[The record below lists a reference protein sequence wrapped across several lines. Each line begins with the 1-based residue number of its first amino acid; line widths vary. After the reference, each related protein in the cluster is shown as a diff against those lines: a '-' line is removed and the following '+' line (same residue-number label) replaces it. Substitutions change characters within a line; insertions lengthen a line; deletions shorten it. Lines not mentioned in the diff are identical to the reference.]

1 MSKPLKVGIL
11 GAGGITNSHLPA
23 YLEHPDRV
31 QLTAVCD
38 LIEERAQAL
47 AEKAGVE
54 TVYTDLDRM
63 LREGDI
69 DAVDNCTFHPAHA
82 PLTIACAQAGKHVIV
97 EKPMATNLQECRD
110 MVAAAD
116 KAGVTLMIAQD
127 LRYSPEAFAVKR
139 FIDEGRLGDIF
150 AVRTNLLSPRV
161 PPRIERARQDRYAD
175 RRQGGGTLMSVQVH
189 HIDLLR
195 FYVGNVKRLTAI
207 CRSVSP
213 RMVNDAEDLV
223 AAILEFEN
231 GALGHLFAGPG
242 ETPEDASDG
251 RPVTAST
258 RSYMLYGTEGTIHS
272 TPETLPEHHH
282 FGRIMFAPTEKRP
295 IDRSIPADAE
305 RWIHPAFEPIDTSGV
320 DLPTVRPFV
329 NEILHFEECIR
340 TGREPISSGR
350 DNIETMK
357 IIYGIWESSR
367 TGKAVELD
375 DLQ

>member
-1 MSKPLKVGIL
+1 MSNPLKVGML

-31 QLTAVCD
+31 QITAVCD
-38 LIEERAQAL
+38 LVEDRARAL

-54 TVYTDLDRM
+54 AVYTDLDQM
-63 LREGDI
+63 LREADI

-82 PLTIACAQAGKHVIV
+82 PLTIACAEAGKHVIV
-97 EKPMATNLQECRD
+97 EKPMARSLQECRD

-139 FIDEGRLGDIF
+139 FIDEGRLGDMF
-150 AVRTNLLSPRV
+150 AVRTHLLSPRV
-161 PPRIERARQDRYAD
+161 PPRIGRARQDRYAD
-175 RRQGGGTLMSVQVH
+175 AEQGSGTLMSVQVH

-195 FYVGNVKRLTAI
+195 FYAGNVKRLTAV
-207 CRSVSP
+207 CRSIGP

-258 RSYMLYGTEGTIHS
+258 RSYMLYGSEGTIHS
-272 TPETLPEHHH
+272 APETLPEHHH
-282 FGRIMFAPTEKRP
+282 FGRIMFAPTEDRP
-295 IDRSIPADAE
+295 IDRSIPADLE
-305 RWIHPAFEPIDTSGV
+305 RWVHPPFEPIDTSGL
-320 DLPTVRPFV
+320 DLPTVKPFV

-350 DNIETMK
+350 DNMETMK

-375 DLQ
+375 DL

>member
-1 MSKPLKVGIL
+1 MSNPLKVGML

-31 QLTAVCD
+31 QITAVCD
-38 LIEERAQAL
+38 LVEPLAQEL
-47 AEKAGVE
+47 ARKAGVKA
-54 TVYTDLDRM
+54 VYTDLDKM
-63 LREGDI
+63 LREADI

-82 PLTIACAQAGKHVIV
+82 PLTIAAAEAGKHVIV
-97 EKPMATNLQECRD
+97 EKPMARSLQECRD

-139 FIDEGRLGDIF
+139 FIDAGRLGDMF
-150 AVRTNLLSPRV
+150 AVRTHLLSPRV
-161 PPRIERARQDRYAD
+161 PPRIGRARQDRYAD
-175 RRQGGGTLMSVQVH
+175 ANQGGGTLMSVQVH

-195 FYVGNVKRLTAI
+195 FYAGNVKRLTAV
-207 CRSVSP
+207 CRSIGP

-258 RSYMLYGTEGTIHS
+258 RSYMLYGSEGTIHS
-272 TPETLPEHHH
+272 APETLPEHHH
-282 FGRIMFAPTEKRP
+282 FGRIMFAPTEDRP
-295 IDRSIPADAE
+295 IDRSIPADLE
-305 RWIHPAFEPIDTSGV
+305 RWVHPPFEPIDTSGV
-320 DLPTVRPFV
+320 DLPTVKPFV

-350 DNIETMK
+350 DNVETMK

-375 DLQ
+375 DL

>member
-1 MSKPLKVGIL
+1 MSNPLKVGML

-31 QLTAVCD
+31 QITAVCD
-38 LIEERAQAL
+38 LVEPRAQAL
-47 AEKAGVE
+47 ARKAGVE
-54 TVYTDLDRM
+54 AVYTDLDQM
-63 LREGDI
+63 LREADI

-82 PLTIACAQAGKHVIV
+82 PLTIACAEAGKHVIV
-97 EKPMATNLQECRD
+97 EKPMARSLQECRD

-139 FIDEGRLGDIF
+139 FIDEGRLGDMF
-150 AVRTNLLSPRV
+150 AVRTHLLSPRV
-161 PPRIERARQDRYAD
+161 PPRIGRARQDRYAD
-175 RRQGGGTLMSVQVH
+175 AEQGGGTLMSVQVH

-195 FYVGNVKRLTAI
+195 FYAGNVKRLTAV
-207 CRSVSP
+207 CRSIGP

-258 RSYMLYGTEGTIHS
+258 RSYMLYGSEGTIHS
-272 TPETLPEHHH
+272 APETLPEHHH
-282 FGRIMFAPTEKRP
+282 FGRIMFAPTEDRP
-295 IDRSIPADAE
+295 IDRSIPADLE
-305 RWIHPAFEPIDTSGV
+305 RWVHPPFEPIDTSGL
-320 DLPTVRPFV
+320 DLPTVKPFV

-350 DNIETMK
+350 DNMETMK

-367 TGKAVELD
+367 TGRAVELD
-375 DLQ
+375 DL

>member
-1 MSKPLKVGIL
+1 MSNPLKVGML

-31 QLTAVCD
+31 QITAVCD
-38 LIEERAQAL
+38 LVEPRAQAL
-47 AEKAGVE
+47 ARKAGVE
-54 TVYTDLDRM
+54 AVYTDLDQM
-63 LREGDI
+63 LREADI

-82 PLTIACAQAGKHVIV
+82 PLTIAAAEAGKHVIV
-97 EKPMATNLQECRD
+97 EKPMARSLQECRD

-139 FIDEGRLGDIF
+139 FIDEGRLGEMF
-150 AVRTNLLSPRV
+150 AVRTHLLSPRV
-161 PPRIERARQDRYAD
+161 PPRIGRARQDRYAD
-175 RRQGGGTLMSVQVH
+175 ANQGGGTLMSVQVH

-195 FYVGNVKRLTAI
+195 FYAGNVKRLTAV
-207 CRSVSP
+207 CRSIGP

-231 GALGHLFAGPG
+231 GVLGHLFAGPG

-272 TPETLPEHHH
+272 TPSTLPEHHH
-282 FGRIMFAPTEKRP
+282 FGRIMFAPTEDRP
-295 IDRSIPADAE
+295 IDRSIPADLE
-305 RWIHPAFEPIDTSGV
+305 RWVHPPFEPIDTSGL
-320 DLPTVRPFV
+320 DLPTVKPFV

-350 DNIETMK
+350 DNTETMK

-367 TGKAVELD
+367 TGRAVELD
-375 DLQ
+375 DL

>member
-1 MSKPLKVGIL
+1 
-11 GAGGITNSHLPA
+11 
-23 YLEHPDRV
+23 
-31 QLTAVCD
+31 
-38 LIEERAQAL
+38 
-47 AEKAGVE
+47 
-54 TVYTDLDRM
+54 M
-63 LREGDI
+63 LREADI

-82 PLTIACAQAGKHVIV
+82 PLTIACAEAGKHVIV
-97 EKPMATNLQECRD
+97 EKPMARSLQECRD

-139 FIDEGRLGDIF
+139 FIDEGRLGDMF
-150 AVRTNLLSPRV
+150 AVRTHLLSPRV
-161 PPRIERARQDRYAD
+161 PPRIGRARQDRYAD
-175 RRQGGGTLMSVQVH
+175 AEQGGGTLMSVQVH

-195 FYVGNVKRLTAI
+195 FYAGNVKRLTAV
-207 CRSVSP
+207 CRSIGP

-258 RSYMLYGTEGTIHS
+258 RSYMLYGSEGTIHS
-272 TPETLPEHHH
+272 APETLPEHHH
-282 FGRIMFAPTEKRP
+282 FGRIMFAPTEDRP
-295 IDRSIPADAE
+295 IDRSIPADLE
-305 RWIHPAFEPIDTSGV
+305 RWVHPPFEPIDTSGL
-320 DLPTVRPFV
+320 DLPTVKPFV

-350 DNIETMK
+350 DNMETMK

-375 DLQ
+375 DL

>member
-1 MSKPLKVGIL
+1 MANPLKVGML

-31 QLTAVCD
+31 QITAVCD
-38 LIEERAQAL
+38 LVEPRAQAL
-47 AEKAGVE
+47 ARKAGVE
-54 TVYTDLDRM
+54 AVYTDLDQM
-63 LREGDI
+63 LREADI

-82 PLTIACAQAGKHVIV
+82 PLTIACAEAGKHVIV
-97 EKPMATNLQECRD
+97 EKPMARSLQECRD

-139 FIDEGRLGDIF
+139 FIDEGRLGEMF
-150 AVRTNLLSPRV
+150 AVRTHLLSPRV

-175 RRQGGGTLMSVQVH
+175 ANQGGGTLMSVQVH

-195 FYVGNVKRLTAI
+195 FYAGNVKRLTAV
-207 CRSVSP
+207 CRSIGP

-258 RSYMLYGTEGTIHS
+258 RSYMLYGSEGTIHS
-272 TPETLPEHHH
+272 APETLPEHHH
-282 FGRIMFAPTEKRP
+282 FGRIMFAPTEDRP
-295 IDRSIPADAE
+295 IDRSIPADLE
-305 RWIHPAFEPIDTSGV
+305 RWVHPPFEPIDTSGV
-320 DLPTVRPFV
+320 DLPTVKPFV

-350 DNIETMK
+350 DNMETMK

-375 DLQ
+375 DL

>member
-1 MSKPLKVGIL
+1 MSNPLKVGML

-31 QLTAVCD
+31 QITAVCD
-38 LIEERAQAL
+38 LVEPRAQAL
-47 AEKAGVE
+47 ARKAGVE
-54 TVYTDLDRM
+54 AVYTDLDQM
-63 LREGDI
+63 LREADI

-82 PLTIACAQAGKHVIV
+82 PLTIACAEAGKHVIV
-97 EKPMATNLQECRD
+97 EKPMARSLQECRD

-139 FIDEGRLGDIF
+139 FIDEGRLGDMF
-150 AVRTNLLSPRV
+150 AVRTHLLSPRV
-161 PPRIERARQDRYAD
+161 PPRIGRARQDRYAD
-175 RRQGGGTLMSVQVH
+175 AEQGGGTLMSVQVH

-195 FYVGNVKRLTAI
+195 FYAGNVKRLTAV
-207 CRSVSP
+207 CRSIGP

-258 RSYMLYGTEGTIHS
+258 RSYMLYGSEGTIHS
-272 TPETLPEHHH
+272 APETLPEHHH
-282 FGRIMFAPTEKRP
+282 FGRIMFAPTEDRP
-295 IDRSIPADAE
+295 IDRSIPADLE
-305 RWIHPAFEPIDTSGV
+305 RWVHPPFEPIDTSGL
-320 DLPTVRPFV
+320 DLPTVKPFV

-350 DNIETMK
+350 DNMETMK

-375 DLQ
+375 DL

>member
-1 MSKPLKVGIL
+1 MSNPLKVGML

-31 QLTAVCD
+31 QITAVCD
-38 LIEERAQAL
+38 LVEPRAQAL
-47 AEKAGVE
+47 ARKAGVE
-54 TVYTDLDRM
+54 AVYTDLDQM
-63 LREGDI
+63 LREADI

-82 PLTIACAQAGKHVIV
+82 PLTIACAEAGKHVIV
-97 EKPMATNLQECRD
+97 EKPMARSLQECRD

-139 FIDEGRLGDIF
+139 FIDEGRLGEMF
-150 AVRTNLLSPRV
+150 AVRTHLLSPRV
-161 PPRIERARQDRYAD
+161 PPRIGRARQDRYAD
-175 RRQGGGTLMSVQVH
+175 AEQGGGTLMSVQVH

-195 FYVGNVKRLTAI
+195 FYAGNVKRLTAV
-207 CRSVSP
+207 CRSIGP

-258 RSYMLYGTEGTIHS
+258 RSYMLYGSEGTIHS
-272 TPETLPEHHH
+272 APETLPEHHH
-282 FGRIMFAPTEKRP
+282 FGRIMFAPTEDRP
-295 IDRSIPADAE
+295 IDRSIPADLE
-305 RWIHPAFEPIDTSGV
+305 RWVHPPFEPIDTSGL
-320 DLPTVRPFV
+320 DLPTVKPFV

-350 DNIETMK
+350 DNMETMK

-375 DLQ
+375 DL